1 MKKQIF
7 VAKVKISQKE
17 KEAILK
23 VLDSGMIAQGPKVVE
38 FEEKFAAFCG
48 VRNGVAVSSG
58 TAALHC
64 ALYAIN
70 LKPGDEVITVPF
82 TFVAT
87 ANCIL
92 MSGGKIVFT
101 DIDEETFNISPEQ
114 IKNKITKKTKAIIA
128 VDLYGQTYD
137 YDAVKKIAKENG
149 LFLIEDAS
157 QAVGAEDKGR
167 KAGTLGD
174 IGCFSFYATK
184 NLMTGEGGMV
194 VTNKKEYA
202 DRVRMFR
209 HHGQTEDKRYEYL
222 DLGYN
227 YRMTD
232 FVAALGIEQLKKIK
246 KLNILRR
253 KNAQYFMQN
262 LKGIKGL
269 ILPKVKKGKRHVFH
283 QFTIRV
289 TPDFKMT
296 RDEFASYLKEK
307 GIFCGIYY
315 PKPLHLHAHFQR
327 LGYKKGDFPVS
338 ERMSDEVLSLPVH
351 PYLTQSELKY
361 IVKVIKS
368 I

>member
-1 MKKQIF
+1 MKRQIF
-7 VAKVKISQKE
+7 ITKVKIGKAE
-17 KEAILK
+17 RRAVEE
-23 VLDSGMIAQGPKVVE
+23 VFDSGMIVQGPKVAE
-38 FEEKFAAFCG
+38 FEEKFAQFCG
-48 VRNGVAVSSG
+48 AKNGVAVSSG

-92 MSGGKIVFT
+92 MSGGKIVFV
-101 DIDEETFNISPEQ
+101 DIDEETFNIDPEQ
-114 IKNKITKKTKAIIA
+114 IRNKITKKTKAIIA
-128 VDLYGQTYD
+128 VDLYGQPYN
-137 YDAVKKIAKENG
+137 YDAVNKIAKENG
-149 LFLIEDAS
+149 LFLIEDAC
-157 QAVGAEDKGR
+157 QAVGAQDKGR

-184 NLMTGEGGMV
+184 NMLTGEGGMV
-194 VTNKKEYA
+194 VTNKKKYA
-202 DRVRMFR
+202 ERAKMFR
-209 HHGQTEDKRYEYL
+209 HHGQSEEKKYEYL

-246 KLNILRR
+246 KLNLLRR
-253 KNAQYFMQN
+253 KNAQYFVEN

-269 ILPKVKKGKRHVFH
+269 ILPKVKKGKKHVFH
-283 QFTIRV
+283 QFTVRA
-289 TPDFKMT
+289 TRDFKMT
-296 RDEFASYLKEK
+296 RDELVGYLKEK
-307 GIFCGIYY
+307 GIFCGVYY
-315 PKPLHLHAHFQR
+315 PKPLHLHFHFQR

-338 ERMSDEVLSLPVH
+338 ERMSGEVLSLPVH